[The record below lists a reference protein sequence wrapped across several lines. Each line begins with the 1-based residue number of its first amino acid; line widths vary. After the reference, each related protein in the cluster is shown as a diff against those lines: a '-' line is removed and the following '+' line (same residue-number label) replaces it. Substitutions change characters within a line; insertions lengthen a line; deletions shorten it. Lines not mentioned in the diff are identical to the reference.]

1 MQQKEIAMNKIT
13 DRIVLITILFLL
25 FTLWI
30 TYLSKN
36 PLLSIIISSA
46 LCIIIGILIR
56 PRKKKTVIKAD
67 EYLPKLCAMS
77 NKDLG
82 DMIIK
87 VISKDIHPKISPKG
101 LITADG
107 KMLILPLLKMREI
120 TADEICKLSESAK
133 RLSYKK
139 LILITYSHDKTGYE
153 KIKPYLSTPVEF
165 LGIDKVLNALEKCND
180 LPEINKKQ
188 VVKQKFSILFKSATK
203 RKNGK
208 YFLISGLSTAFLSVF
223 TPLTLYYLI
232 FSTIM
237 LTASICCFLK
247 KKERTPSVLNT

>member
-1 MQQKEIAMNKIT
+1 MNKIT

-36 PLLSIIISSA
+36 PLLAIIISA
-46 LCIIIGILIR
+46 VLCLVIGILIR
-56 PRKKKTVIKAD
+56 PRKKKPIIKAD

-77 NKDLG
+77 NKDIS

-87 VISKDIHPKISPKG
+87 VISSDIHPKISPKG

-139 LILITYSHDKTGYE
+139 LVLITYSYDKTGYE

-165 LGIDKVLNALEKCND
+165 LGIDKVLNALEKCNY

-188 VVKQKFSILFKSATK
+188 AVKQKFSILFRSATK

-237 LTASICCFLK
+237 LIASIFCFLK